1 MSAIQIGRAVVLG
14 AAKVVLFAVGVY
26 AICAAAL
33 GIERASFPTSKDM
46 CDRVE
51 VGMTLS
57 QIEDATSAIEGWQ
70 VLRDDGVMVISAG
83 GRGEKPVCRVA
94 IDSHTHR
101 ATSKSVGPIQQGD
114 WPTL

>member
-1 MSAIQIGRAVVLG
+1 MSANQIGRAIVLA
-14 AAKVVLFAVGVY
+14 AAKVIVFAVGVY
-26 AICAAAL
+26 AICAASLA
-33 GIERASFPTSKDM
+33 ITRAGSPTSKDM

-57 QIEDATSAIEGWQ
+57 QIEDATSSMEGWQ

-83 GRGEKPVCRVA
+83 SRREKPVCRVA
-94 IDSHTHR
+94 IDSQTHR
-101 ATSKSVGPIQQGD
+101 ATSKSVGPIQEGD